1 MANQK
6 IFDRPVL
13 QKLYRYGCVLCKDQ
27 DQAYDLL
34 QSAIEKYIQDS
45 NIKRYSND
53 IAYIRAIMRN
63 RFIDEYRR
71 SKRFP
76 EESFD
81 DTSPIAIN
89 EASLEDIVIAQIDL
103 DIIWQ
108 KLDLFEREIMYYWAI
123 EDMTAKEIA
132 EEIRIPRGTILSRI
146 YRLRKKIQSELAS
159 EKISRGH
166 RS

>member
-1 MANQK
+1 MADPK
-6 IFDRPVL
+6 IFDGPVL
-13 QKLYRYGCVLCKDQ
+13 QKLYRYGWVLCKDR

-45 NIKRYSND
+45 NIKSYSND
-53 IAYIRAIMRN
+53 IAYIRTIMRN

-76 EESFD
+76 EESLD
-81 DTSPIAIN
+81 ETSPIAIN

-108 KLDLFEREIMYYWAI
+108 KLDAFEREIMYYWAI

-146 YRLRKKIQSELAS
+146 HRLRKKIESELAS

-166 RS
+166 CS